1 MNESSR
7 EAAREGPDARF
18 PETRWSMVM
27 AARDAGDHGRAAAA
41 LETLCQAYWY
51 PLYAWARRS
60 GKSAEDAEDLTQGF
74 FLHLLESG
82 GFAGA
87 DAAKGRLRS
96 FLLGAMKHY
105 MADEW
110 DRSQAVK
117 RGGRARTVSMDSL
130 AAEER
135 YRLEPA
141 DLRAPDV
148 LYQRRWALTVLDRF
162 TAALRDEY
170 TAAGKAAVFA
180 VLSPWLTAAPAGG
193 YAAAGERLGIPEGAA
208 RVAVHRLRKRYAELM
223 RREIARTVEKE
234 DDIED
239 ELRTLL
245 AALQGPA

>member
-1 MNESSR
+1 
-7 EAAREGPDARF
+7 
-18 PETRWSMVM
+18 M

-74 FLHLLESG
+74 FLRLLESG

-105 MADEW
+105 MADAW

-117 RGGRARTVSMDSL
+117 RGGRAQTIAIDSL

-148 LYQRRWALTVLDRF
+148 LYERRWALTVLDQF
-162 TAALRDEY
+162 TAALRAEY
-170 TAAGKAAVFA
+170 TAAGKAAVFEA
-180 VLSPWLTAAPAGG
+180 LCPWLTAPPEGG

-234 DDIED
+234 EDIED

-245 AALQGPA
+245 AALQSPA